1 MNSLTNILKAIDVIT
16 RHASIIIRPSLIY
29 RNFMTLYREIDLL
42 IISKILFS
50 QPLFFKRISGYPFTR
65 GLSPSDISQ
74 RGATA
79 RVFKTARNGW
89 LYAEES
95 NDDVTVYLRTKII
108 IYIAALFS

>member
-1 MNSLTNILKAIDVIT
+1 
-16 RHASIIIRPSLIY
+16 
-29 RNFMTLYREIDLL
+29 MTLYREIDLL

-79 RVFKTARNGW
+79 RVFKTAVAGNGI
-89 LYAEES
+89 YPS
-95 NDDVTVYLRTKII
+95 CFKTKNQE
-108 IYIAALFS
+108 LK

>member
-1 MNSLTNILKAIDVIT
+1 MNSLTNILKAIDGCLQ
-16 RHASIIIRPSLIY
+16 ASYVFYRIY

>member
-1 MNSLTNILKAIDVIT
+1 MFY
-16 RHASIIIRPSLIY
+16 RIY

-50 QPLFFKRISGYPFTR
+50 QPVEFFKRISGYPFTR
-65 GLSPSDISQ
+65 GLSPSDKLQ

-95 NDDVTVYLRTKII
+95 NDDVTAYLRTKII
-108 IYIAALFS
+108 IDIAALFS

>member
-1 MNSLTNILKAIDVIT
+1 MNSLPNILKAIDGCLQ
-16 RHASIIIRPSLIY
+16 ASYVFYRIY
-29 RNFMTLYREIDLL
+29 RNLMTLYREIDLL